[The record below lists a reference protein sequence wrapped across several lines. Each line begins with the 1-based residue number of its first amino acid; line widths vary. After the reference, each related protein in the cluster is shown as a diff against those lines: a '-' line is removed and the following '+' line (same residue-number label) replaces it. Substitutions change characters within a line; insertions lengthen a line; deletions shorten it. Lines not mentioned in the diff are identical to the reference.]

1 MRDMTKN
8 GGNMPD
14 KESPLV
20 GLLIFLLLMV
30 IKAVISKIK
39 ASISYINEREV
50 RKKAGQ
56 GDADSQT
63 LLELLLRPE
72 EYIFAI
78 DIVITTLSVLFGILY
93 FEYLHMPVLV
103 FWDRIS
109 GHTVVAVG
117 LEVLTVFILILLV
130 SLFGSL
136 IPKKL
141 ARRNAEARAYRTVNL
156 MKGLVKLLRPLTFS
170 MQVVMNAIIRLLGID
185 PSELVD
191 NVTEEGIMSMVN
203 EGHEQ
208 GVLEAN
214 EAEMISNIFEFDEKE
229 VCDIMT
235 HRKKIIAVS
244 SEMSLDEALKFML
257 DHNFSRFPLYEGD
270 LDNITGIVHI
280 RDITKELVDNKES
293 RKTLKELSRR
303 PHFVP
308 ETQKIDILFNDMKVH
323 KIHMA
328 VAVDEYGQTSGI
340 VAFEDVIEEIVGNI
354 LDEHDIDEK
363 TIIRQANGNYIA
375 KGMAGL
381 KEIEKILGI
390 SMYDDTVDT
399 LNGFLI
405 CRLNRVPE
413 DGEKMSVKYGGY
425 IFDVL
430 EISNRTIKFVR
441 IRNEKTT

>member
-1 MRDMTKN
+1 
-8 GGNMPD
+8 MPD
-14 KESPLV
+14 KDSPLV

-39 ASISYINEREV
+39 ASISYINESEV
-50 RKKAGQ
+50 RKKAEQ
-56 GDADSQT
+56 EDADSKA

-78 DIVITTLSVLFGILY
+78 DIVVTTLSVLFGILY

-103 FWDRIS
+103 FWDRVS
-109 GHTVVAVG
+109 GHTVIAVA
-117 LEVLTVFILILLV
+117 LEVLTVFCLIIMV

-136 IPKKL
+136 VPKKL
-141 ARRNAEARAYRTVNL
+141 ARRNAEKRAYRTVNL
-156 MKGLVKLLRPLTFS
+156 MKGLVRMLRPLTFC
-170 MQVVMNAIIRLLGID
+170 MQVVMNGVIRLLGIK
-185 PSELVD
+185 PSELID

-214 EAEMISNIFEFDEKE
+214 EAQMISNIIEFDEKE

-235 HRKKIIAVS
+235 HRKKIVAIS
-244 SEMSLDEALKFML
+244 SELSIEEALRFML

-270 LDNITGIVHI
+270 LDNITGILHI
-280 RDITKELVDNKES
+280 RDITKEVVENKETQRS
-293 RKTLKELSRR
+293 LKELSRR

-308 ETQKIDILFNDMKVH
+308 ETQKIDILFNDMKKH

-363 TIIRQANGNYIA
+363 NIIRQANGNYIA
-375 KGMAGL
+375 KGMAEL
-381 KEIEKILGI
+381 KEIEKVLGI
-390 SMYDDTVDT
+390 TMYNDTVDT

-413 DGEKMSVKYGGY
+413 DGEKMSIKFGGY